1 MPPFQNHFNWWFLF
15 LPSSSSSKQL
25 RPSRGTCPGPRT
37 AASRATCPSQPKK
50 RKKINGKKKDP
61 EMLKIKYYG
70 CSLVRVNSQRAAGP
84 RKSILCTQSPQGLT
98 PFTFT
103 FLNDFMHFYAGY
115 LATKKKYTSGKIWRW
130 PMALGKSN
138 LSYPSWFYAAVVQNL
153 QGAPMVTTSL
163 QFVEQYPSP
172 LTLAHPALAAAH

>member
-1 MPPFQNHFNWWFLF
+1 MF

-70 CSLVRVNSQRAAGP
+70 CSLVRVNSQRAAGS
-84 RKSILCTQSPQGLT
+84 RKSILCTQSPQGST
-98 PFTFT
+98 PF
-103 FLNDFMHFYAGY
+103 HIPQRFYAF
-115 LATKKKYTSGKIWRW
+115 LCRVPCDKKKYTSGNLTL
-130 PMALGKSN
+130 ANGLGQIEPLLSKLILRSRAKS
-138 LSYPSWFYAAVVQNL
+138 L

-172 LTLAHPALAAAH
+172 LTLGTSSACCCPLVEA